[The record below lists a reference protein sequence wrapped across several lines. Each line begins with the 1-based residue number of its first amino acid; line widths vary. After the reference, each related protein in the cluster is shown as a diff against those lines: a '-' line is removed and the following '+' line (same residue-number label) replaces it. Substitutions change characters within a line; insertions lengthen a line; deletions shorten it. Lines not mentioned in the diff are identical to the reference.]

1 MPETDGR
8 VNILGLTRPAFE
20 ALAGRGGSSR
30 ALGRLYSRAFAEGR
44 FEPGSEAIAKETAAA
59 LAARVTLRLPAV
71 ESVVEEEGPFG
82 TTAKA
87 LLRLEDGQRVEC
99 VRIPVARRGPEPGPA
114 TLCVSSQVGC
124 RMGCVFC
131 ESGRRGLVRDLRPE
145 EIVGQYAAARL
156 TLGWDIGQIVFMGMG
171 EPLDNFEGLAGALE
185 VFLDGSGPAFSQDDL
200 TVCTV
205 GLPEGIARLKELGLK
220 RLNLSVS
227 LNAPDDELRGELMP
241 ANRIVG
247 LEALAAALARYPQR
261 RNFALAVNYCLI
273 PGRNDGPG
281 AAEGVAAFLRAAA
294 PPGRASSTSS
304 PTIPAPPPSAAL
316 RPKPRSSRSPG
327 ASRRP
332 APWSSCAAPGAA
344 ASWRPAA
351 SSGAWISRSRR
362 QKKKGSPA

>member
-20 ALAGRGGSSR
+20 ASAGRVGRSR
-30 ALGRLYSRAFAEGR
+30 ALGRVYRRAFAEGR
-44 FEPGSEAIAKETAAA
+44 FEPGSEAIAKETAAD

-71 ESVVEEEGPFG
+71 ESVVEEEGPYG

-87 LLRLEDGQRVEC
+87 LLRLDDGQRVEC
-99 VRIPVARRGPEPGPA
+99 VRIPVARRVPEPGPA

-131 ESGRRGLVRDLRPE
+131 ESGRRGFARDLRPE

-171 EPLDNFEGLAGALE
+171 EPLDNFGGLAGALA
-185 VFLDGSGPAFSQDDL
+185 VLLDESGPAFSQDDL

-205 GLPEGIARLKELGLK
+205 GLPAGIARLRDLGLK

-227 LNAPDDELRGELMP
+227 LNAPDDGLRGDLMP
-241 ANRIVG
+241 AASRCAS
-247 LEALAAALARYPQR
+247 LEALAAVLARYPQR
-261 RNFALAVNYCLI
+261 RNFALGVNYCLL

-281 AAEGVAAFLRAAA
+281 AAEGVASFLRAAA
-294 PPGRASSTSS
+294 PAGRAVLNL
-304 PTIPAPPPSAAL
+304 IPYN
-316 RPKPRSSRSPG
+316 PG
-327 ASRRP
+327 ASPVGR
-332 APWSSCAAPGAA
+332 APTEAEIESF
-344 ASWRPAA
+344 
-351 SSGAWISRSRR
+351 SRR
-362 QKKKGSPA
+362 LQAAGAFVKLRSPRGRGLQAACGQLGRAD